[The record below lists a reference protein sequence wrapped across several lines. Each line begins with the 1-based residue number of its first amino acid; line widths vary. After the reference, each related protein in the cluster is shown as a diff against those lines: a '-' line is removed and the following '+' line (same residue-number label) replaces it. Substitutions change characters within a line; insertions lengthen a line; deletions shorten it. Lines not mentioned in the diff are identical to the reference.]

1 MVLPPVFAAGLCRPA
16 PRGELTVTLSG
27 IRGEL
32 VMMSVTPAGG
42 QRTRAV
48 PPVTAPIP
56 SRAHASG
63 LARAAVAVLSRIWR
77 ASPVSLLFG
86 AAALVWLI
94 ATVLSTPT
102 STHALVA
109 VAPTT
114 AAVQTVANIRLVPT
128 DVAGSPGGSSGGDSA
143 SHVAPKPASS
153 SNSSNSGS
161 SSGGSSG

>member
-63 LARAAVAVLSRIWR
+63 LARAAVAVLSRMWR
-77 ASPVSLLFG
+77 TGSVSLLLG

-94 ATVLSTPT
+94 ATLLSTT
-102 STHALVA
+102 ASTQPAVA
-109 VAPTT
+109 VSPTTT
-114 AAVQTVANIRLVPT
+114 AAVQTVANIRLVPA
-128 DVAGSPGGSSGGDSA
+128 DVAGSPGGSSGGD
-143 SHVAPKPASS
+143 
-153 SNSSNSGS
+153 
-161 SSGGSSG
+161 